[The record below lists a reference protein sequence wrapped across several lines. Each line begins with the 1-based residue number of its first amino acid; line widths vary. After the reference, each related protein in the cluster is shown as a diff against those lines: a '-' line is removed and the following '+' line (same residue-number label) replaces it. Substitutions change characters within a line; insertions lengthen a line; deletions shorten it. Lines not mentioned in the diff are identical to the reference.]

1 MRGDEPVAL
10 GSRAREILVALVERA
25 GEVVRKSEL
34 RERVW
39 PDTVVEEGTLRV
51 HIAALRRAL
60 GDRHIA
66 SRYVENVTGHGY
78 RFVAP
83 VTPVECDPSADV
95 ERACIGEAPHNLPA
109 SLSRMFGR
117 EHVVATL
124 TERLRERRFMTLVG
138 PGGIGKTTVAVSVA
152 HVLYPTYPHGVCFV
166 DLSSVRDPQLISA
179 TVAAALGLSMVA
191 AEPTPS
197 IVASLKG
204 KQILIVLDN
213 CEHLIDGAAVLA
225 ERLLGGAGG
234 VHILATS
241 REPLRA
247 KGEWVL
253 RLGPLELPPPSAMV
267 SAVAAAAFPAIQL
280 FAERVAASCES
291 FELTDA
297 DVPIVA
303 DICRRVDGLPLAI
316 ELAAARVELLGI
328 RGLAVRLD
336 DRLRLLT
343 RGRRTAMMRHRT
355 LRATLDWSYELL
367 SPFEQAVLRRLG
379 VFAGSFDVASA
390 SFVAAATDGDVA
402 AGTATDV
409 FEALSSLGA
418 KSLLGVH
425 AFDDHILYRLLET
438 SRAYA
443 LEKLANSAED
453 AEIHRRH
460 AMLCCTWGS
469 SAPPRELRHAKDWLA
484 TNGQKIDD
492 VRAALDWCF
501 GPHGD
506 AALGAALTAQSAPFW
521 FHLCLLN
528 EYRERLVRALDT
540 LTKTLPADPSL
551 ELQLNLALGNALVYT
566 RGSCVEATQA
576 FATALGLVERF
587 DQPLYRKRVLWGL
600 WVDRI
605 MAADYRSAVDLGER
619 YRRLMTNGRR
629 ASVVGD
635 RMMAL
640 AHHLHGSQSI
650 ARHHAERA
658 LRGLAESPDASTYD
672 PSVQFV
678 RGTVDHRVAAH
689 AVLAHILWIQGFP
702 DQALRASRD
711 SVKAALSLGHALS
724 LCYGMTCVCGVA
736 LWRGDLDEARRQVA
750 MLLEHA
756 SRHALSYWQFWGR
769 CLELVL
775 TWRESGVDNDSRLDL
790 LRDPRCTPLHIEALG
805 TLVEDSVTSEV
816 LERAKTNL
824 AGWCA
829 AELLRAE
836 GEALLKRSY
845 TNAAKAE
852 ALFEESLEVARRQ
865 GALSWELRA
874 AMSLARLRQSHG
886 ADADAFRLLSSVY
899 TRFTEGFETADLT
912 AARTLLV
919 ELAVVR
925 RMVRRA

>member
-1 MRGDEPVAL
+1 MRGNEPVAL
-10 GSRAREILVALVERA
+10 GSRAREVLVALVESA
-25 GEVVRKSEL
+25 GKVVRKSEL

-60 GDRHIA
+60 GDQRTA

-83 VTPVECDPSADV
+83 VTSLARDPSAAV
-95 ERACIGEAPHNLPA
+95 EQARIGETPHSLPA

-117 EHVVATL
+117 ELVVATL

-138 PGGIGKTTVAVSVA
+138 PGGVGKTTVAVSVT

-166 DLSSVRDPQLISA
+166 DLASVRDPQLISA

-191 AEPTPS
+191 RDATSS
-197 IVASLKG
+197 IVASLKD

-225 ERLLGGAGG
+225 ERLLGGASG

-247 KGEWVL
+247 KGEWVF
-253 RLGPLELPPPSAMV
+253 RLGPLELPPPSATV
-267 SAVAAAAFPAIQL
+267 SAAAAAAFPAIQL

-316 ELAAARVELLGI
+316 ELAAARVDLLGI
-328 RGLAVRLD
+328 RGLAARLD

-343 RGRRTAMMRHRT
+343 RGRRTALMRHRT

-367 SPFEQAVLRRLG
+367 SPFERAVLRRLA

-402 AGTATDV
+402 AGGPTDV

-425 AFDDHILYRLLET
+425 AFADHSVYQLLET

-453 AEIHRRH
+453 VEIRRRH
-460 AMLCCTWGS
+460 AMLCCTWGA
-469 SAPPRELRHAKDWLA
+469 SAPPQELQHAEDWLA
-484 TNGQKIDD
+484 ANGQKIDD

-501 GPHGD
+501 SADGD

-540 LTKTLPADPSL
+540 LTNTLPADPSL

-566 RGSCVEATQA
+566 RGSCAEATKA
-576 FATALGLVERF
+576 FATALELAERL
-587 DQPLYRKRVLWGL
+587 DQTLYRKRVLWGL

-619 YRRLMTNGRR
+619 YRRLTTNGRR
-629 ASVVGD
+629 AGVVGD

-640 AHHLHGSQSI
+640 AHHLHGGQGI
-650 ARHHAERA
+650 ARHHAERV
-658 LRGLAESPDASTYD
+658 LRGLAESPEASTWD

-689 AVLAHILWIQGFP
+689 AVLAPILWIQGFP
-702 DQALRASRD
+702 DQALQASRD
-711 SVKAALSLGHALS
+711 SVRSALTLGHALS
-724 LCYGMTCVCGVA
+724 LCYGLTCVSGVA

-775 TWRESGVDNDSRLDL
+775 TWRESGVDSDSRLDL
-790 LRDPRCTPLHIEALG
+790 FRDPRCTPLHIEALG

-816 LERAKTNL
+816 LERAKSNL

-852 ALFEESLEVARRQ
+852 TLFEESLEVARRQ
-865 GALSWELRA
+865 GAMSWELRA
-874 AMSLARLRQSHG
+874 AMSLARLRQSRG
-886 ADADAFRLLSSVY
+886 AAPAAFRLLSSAY
-899 TRFTEGFETADLT
+899 GRFTEGFETADLT
-912 AARTLLV
+912 AARSLLLD
-919 ELAVVR
+919 LAVVR